1 MSRNYY
7 VNGSTVRQLEA
18 APQQQPRRKSE
29 EELQRER
36 RQRSRHNA
44 ALRNRQ
50 KAMYMSKGYVVFL
63 SVCVAIV
70 AISAVALIQIQSQVS
85 HRMKNVAA
93 LESEINNLRA
103 DNDAKYKS
111 ITTSVDLNQIKDIAI
126 NELGMSYA
134 SEDQVIYY
142 SVEKNNFL
150 DQYQDIPE

>member
-7 VNGSTVRQLEA
+7 VNGSAVRQLDA

-70 AISAVALIQIQSQVS
+70 AISAVALIQIQSQVT

>member
-7 VNGSTVRQLEA
+7 VSGNTVRQMEA

-36 RQRSRHNA
+36 RQRSRHHA

-50 KAMYMSKGYVVFL
+50 KAMYMSKRYVAFL
-63 SVCVAIV
+63 SMCVLTV
-70 AISAVALIQIQSQVS
+70 AVSAVALIQIQSQVTQ
-85 HRMKNVAA
+85 RMKNVAA
-93 LESEINNLRA
+93 LESEITNLRA

-111 ITTSVDLNQIKDIAI
+111 IITSVDLNQIKDIAI
-126 NELGMSYA
+126 NELGMTYA
-134 SEDQVIYY
+134 SEDQVVYY

>member
-7 VNGSTVRQLEA
+7 VNGSAVRQLDA

-70 AISAVALIQIQSQVS
+70 AISAVALIQIQSQVT

-134 SEDQVIYY
+134 SEDQVVYY

-150 DQYQDIPE
+150 DQYQDIPD

>member
-7 VNGSTVRQLEA
+7 VNGSAVRQLDA

>member
-70 AISAVALIQIQSQVS
+70 AISAVALIQIQSQVT

-134 SEDQVIYY
+134 SEDQVVYY

>member
-7 VNGSTVRQLEA
+7 VNGSAVRQLDA

-70 AISAVALIQIQSQVS
+70 AISAVALIQIQSQVT

-134 SEDQVIYY
+134 SEDQVVYY

>member
-1 MSRNYY
+1 MSNNYY
-7 VNGSTVRQLEA
+7 VNGSAVRQLDA

-70 AISAVALIQIQSQVS
+70 AISAVALIQIQSQVT

-134 SEDQVIYY
+134 SEDQVVYY

>member
-7 VNGSTVRQLEA
+7 VSGNTVRQMEA

-36 RQRSRHNA
+36 RQRSRHHA

-50 KAMYMSKGYVVFL
+50 KAMYMSKGYVAFL
-63 SVCVAIV
+63 SMCVLTV
-70 AISAVALIQIQSQVS
+70 AVSAVALIQIQSQVTQ
-85 HRMKNVAA
+85 RMKNVAS
-93 LESEINNLRA
+93 LESEITNLRA

-111 ITTSVDLNQIKDIAI
+111 IITSVDLNQIKDIAI
-126 NELGMSYA
+126 NELGMTYA
-134 SEDQVIYY
+134 SEDQVVYY